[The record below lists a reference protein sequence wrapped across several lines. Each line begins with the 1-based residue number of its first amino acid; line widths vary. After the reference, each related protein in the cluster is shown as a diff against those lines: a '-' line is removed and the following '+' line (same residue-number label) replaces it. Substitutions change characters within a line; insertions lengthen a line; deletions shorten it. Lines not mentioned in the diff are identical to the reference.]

1 MRSRRVQALILA
13 LAIVP
18 VLCGVSGCG
27 LFGGSPIH
35 VSAQF
40 RDAVGLYPGNDVSVL
55 GVKVGKVTAIRPA
68 GTHVTV
74 DLEVDREVKI
84 PADAQAVTL
93 SPSVVTD
100 RRVELTPVYRG
111 GPTMRDGALITL
123 DRTRTPVEI
132 DRLFASV
139 DRLAAQLKATPG
151 GTSAVADAL
160 DAAAGTF
167 QGNGQKLNKALH
179 GFSAAVGVGAD
190 QRDKLVDLIKR
201 VDRLTQASA
210 RNDGT
215 IRSFTANLDA
225 ATQLLDQQGPHLVE
239 VLDRSAEL
247 LERIDRLL
255 AEDRGLIKDN
265 VSNLDV
271 TAHTMAG
278 RTREL
283 AESADQ
289 LPTLFQNLL
298 NIIDPRTN
306 KARAHL
312 GIDRILFEQ
321 QIVQGICRKYVGPL
335 VCPGAPDV
343 IKSPGGLLRRQL
355 TGGNR

>member
-1 MRSRRVQALILA
+1 M
-13 LAIVP
+13 
-18 VLCGVSGCG
+18 
-27 LFGGSPIH
+27 H

-40 RDAVGLYPGNDVSVL
+40 RDSVGLYPGNEVAVL
-55 GVKVGKVTAIRPA
+55 GVKVGTVTAIRPF

-74 DLEVDREVKI
+74 DLEVDQDVKI
-84 PADAQAVTL
+84 PADASAVTL

-111 GPTMRDGALITL
+111 GPTMQDGALIPL
-123 DRTRTPVEI
+123 ERTRTPVEI
-132 DRLFASV
+132 DRLFSAV
-139 DRLAAQLKATPG
+139 DRLASQLKATPG
-151 GTSAVADAL
+151 GNSAVADAL

-190 QRDKLVDLIKR
+190 QRDKLVDLIR
-201 VDRLTQASA
+201 VVDRLAQASA

-215 IRSFTANLDA
+215 IRSFTTNIDA
-225 ATQLLDQQGPHLVE
+225 ASQLLDQQGPHLVE
-239 VLDRSAEL
+239 VLDRSADL
-247 LERIDRLL
+247 LDQIDRFL
-255 AEDRGLIKDN
+255 AENRGLLKDN

-278 RTREL
+278 RSREL

-289 LPTLFQNLL
+289 LPTLFQNLI
-298 NIIDPRTN
+298 NSIDPQR
-306 KARAHL
+306 KRIRGHI
-312 GIDRILFEQ
+312 GIDRVLFEQ
-321 QIVQGICRKYVGPL
+321 EVVQGLCRKYVGPV

-343 IKSPGGLLRRQL
+343 INLTPNASMRRELPGGHR
-355 TGGNR
+355 